1 MAARGY
7 DRGMGAE
14 GDLRA
19 GEFGEWLAGMRA
31 TIGGER
37 DAEVPCDGCTAC
49 CTAAQFVHIS
59 PDETATLARIP
70 RRLLFPAPLMPEGH
84 VVLPHDARGHCP
96 MLVDGRCSIYE
107 DRPRTCRTYDCRVF
121 AATGI
126 EPDDGLI
133 AERAARWR
141 FTYASE
147 ADRVEHEEMR
157 TTAVA
162 IRERTD
168 GVNATERA
176 VRALETADAS
186 S

>member
-1 MAARGY
+1 
-7 DRGMGAE
+7 MGAGGE
-14 GDLRA
+14 LAAGDFRA
-19 GEFGEWLAGMRA
+19 WLSGMRA
-31 TIGGER
+31 AIRGER
-37 DAEVPCDGCTAC
+37 DAEVPCDGCSAC
-49 CTAAQFVHIS
+49 CTAGQFVHIA
-59 PDETATLARIP
+59 PDESETLARVP

-84 VVLPHDARGHCP
+84 VVIPHDARGHCP
-96 MLVDGRCSIYE
+96 LLVGGRCSIYE

-121 AATGI
+121 AATGV

-147 ADRVEHEEMR
+147 SDRARHEELR

-162 IRERTD
+162 IRERTE

-176 VRALETADAS
+176 VRAFDAADAG
-186 S
+186 

>member
-1 MAARGY
+1 LPAGRFSDWLIEVGRAI
-7 DRGMGAE
+7 D
-14 GDLRA
+14 GDQ
-19 GEFGEWLAGMRA
+19 
-31 TIGGER
+31 
-37 DAEVPCDGCTAC
+37 DSEVACGTCVAC
-49 CTAAQFVHIS
+49 CASSQFVHIG

-84 VVLPHDARGHCP
+84 VLLPHDARGHCP
-96 MLVDGRCSIYE
+96 MLVGGRCSIYE

-141 FTYASE
+141 FTYASDAERGRHE
-147 ADRVEHEEMR
+147 ALR

-176 VRALETADAS
+176 VRALEAAGAA
-186 S
+186 

>member
-1 MAARGY
+1 MAAEP
-7 DRGMGAE
+7 DLAA
-14 GDLRA
+14 GD
-19 GEFGEWLAGMRA
+19 FGVWLAGMAAAIRE
-31 TIGGER
+31 ER
-37 DAEVPCDGCTAC
+37 DADVPCNGCTAC
-49 CTAAQFVHIS
+49 CTAGQFVHIG

-84 VVLPHDARGHCP
+84 VLLPHDARGHCP
-96 MLVDGRCSIYE
+96 MLVGGRCSIYE

-141 FTYASE
+141 FTYASDAERGRHE
-147 ADRVEHEEMR
+147 ALR

-176 VRALETADAS
+176 VRALEAAGAA
-186 S
+186 

>member
-1 MAARGY
+1 MAAEP
-7 DRGMGAE
+7 DRAA
-14 GDLRA
+14 GD
-19 GEFGEWLAGMRA
+19 FGEWLAGMRRA
-31 TIGGER
+31 IRGER

-49 CTAAQFVHIS
+49 CTAGQFVHIS

-121 AATGI
+121 AATGV

-133 AERAARWR
+133 AERVGRWR
-141 FTYASE
+141 FTYTSE
-147 ADRVEHEEMR
+147 ADRARHAAMR
-157 TTAVA
+157 TTGVE
-162 IRERTD
+162 IRERPD
-168 GVNATERA
+168 DVNATERA
-176 VRALETADAS
+176 VRAVEAAEAS
-186 S
+186 R

>member
-1 MAARGY
+1 MAAEP
-7 DRGMGAE
+7 DLAA
-14 GDLRA
+14 GD
-19 GEFGEWLAGMRA
+19 FGSWLAGMRA
-31 TIGGER
+31 AIRGER

-49 CTAAQFVHIS
+49 CTAGQFVHIA

-141 FTYASE
+141 FTYASRD
-147 ADRVEHEEMR
+147 DRARHAGMR

-162 IRERTD
+162 IRERAD
-168 GVNATERA
+168 GVNATEQA
-176 VRALETADAS
+176 VRALEAPDAAR
-186 S
+186 

>member
-1 MAARGY
+1 MCLRRYGFGMATEADLAAG
-7 DRGMGAE
+7 DFGA
-14 GDLRA
+14 
-19 GEFGEWLAGMRA
+19 WLAGMRA
-31 TIGGER
+31 AVRGER
-37 DAEVPCDGCTAC
+37 DADVPCNGCTAC
-49 CTAAQFVHIS
+49 CTAAQFVHIG

-70 RRLLFPAPLMPEGH
+70 RKLLFPAPLMPGGH

-96 MLVDGRCSIYE
+96 MLVDARCSIYE
-107 DRPRTCRTYDCRVF
+107 DRPQTCRTYDCRVF
-121 AATGI
+121 AATAV

-147 ADRVEHEEMR
+147 ADRARHDEVR

-162 IRERTD
+162 IRGRAD

-176 VRALETADAS
+176 VRALETAR
-186 S
+186 